1 MQRIWAAA
9 LLIFTSTPCVGQAN
23 EKQVSTA
30 AQFRAANII
39 LNEVIQSLARFDYPN
54 IDTADFSEKM
64 SPYQEFLQSLEQDLK
79 GDGTLDEPNRAALSF
94 FCSTG
99 MSNIQSLMMA
109 YPKTLLI
116 PKLPGDTPAK
126 LKKIHA
132 VAFEYFE
139 EQKALAVVI
148 EHLIGC
154 SSSDPSF

>member
-1 MQRIWAAA
+1 
-9 LLIFTSTPCVGQAN
+9 
-23 EKQVSTA
+23 
-30 AQFRAANII
+30 
-39 LNEVIQSLARFDYPN
+39 
-54 IDTADFSEKM
+54 
-64 SPYQEFLQSLEQDLK
+64 
-79 GDGTLDEPNRAALSF
+79 
-94 FCSTG
+94 